1 MAVSTFTW
9 LDHRDDD
16 SQRVREAL
24 AAFDERGMID
34 PLGFGPVRDAL
45 SDILFPGISTI
56 QTRARYFL
64 MVPWIYWS
72 LDADGIRPD
81 AGAQVVHERELA
93 LVESLLR
100 GSADH
105 NGIIGR
111 VSRQALKQV
120 PSFIYWGGLGT
131 WGIRQFDGTRY
142 DYIASLDARRQA
154 HARADDIDGSSQTGN
169 PWHPGLP
176 PAPTDLLD
184 AATLDLTRDEAL
196 FLQGRVLDTVP
207 DSFLAVLV
215 RDGTTDLDAADPW
228 EHPLA
233 ATAPPRIRRH
243 LHHAGLFSL
252 ATWGAALVYNDELS
266 DLLETDGGER
276 LPVDYAAD
284 IEDWHAEVA
293 GRGDEL
299 GAWDRADFWRLIRTQ
314 NPHVAAPVRLF
325 VDWCLDRA
333 LADPATI
340 STDPHVREEL
350 RRREAALKGPRA
362 KLANRRAREQAPSA
376 QGDEQLR
383 FRWRQ
388 ARRIVADINR
398 GLATDA

>member
-64 MVPWIYWS
+64 MVPWIYQS

-81 AGAQVVHERELA
+81 EGAQVVRERELA
-93 LVESLLR
+93 FVESLLR

-142 DYIASLDARRQA
+142 DYIASLSARRRA
-154 HARADDIDGSSQTGN
+154 HARADDIDGSLQAGN

-176 PAPTDLLD
+176 AAPTDLLD

-196 FLQGRVLDTVP
+196 FLQGRILDTVP

-215 RDGTTDLDAADPW
+215 RDGTTDLDADAPW

-233 ATAPPRIRRH
+233 DGPDPNYGNRVNHVLRHTVDDPNRVVHGVFSGDRHVFDVVDDAYVRSNTSTVGVVHEPPSP
-243 LHHAGLFSL
+243 AGVRGSVV
-252 ATWGAALVYNDELS
+252 TMDDPVGYVGGSGGA
-266 DLLETDGGER
+266 
-276 LPVDYAAD
+276 
-284 IEDWHAEVA
+284 VA
-293 GRGDEL
+293 G
-299 GAWDRADFWRLIRTQ
+299 
-314 NPHVAAPVRLF
+314 NPASQHVNLVVRN
-325 VDWCLDRA
+325 
-333 LADPATI
+333 
-340 STDPHVREEL
+340 
-350 RRREAALKGPRA
+350 G
-362 KLANRRAREQAPSA
+362 NQAITAYPTA
-376 QGDEQLR
+376 GIPMGR
-383 FRWRQ
+383 
-388 ARRIVADINR
+388 
-398 GLATDA
+398 